1 MAGGSHSSDRFAE
14 QRNALIN
21 LIRSKGISDQQVLDA
36 MARVPRHLFMPR
48 SHWDEAYE
56 DYPVPIGHGQTISQ
70 PYTVAFM
77 TQLLEVQP
85 GQKVLEIGTGSGYQ
99 AAILAE
105 MGAEVYTVE
114 RIWDLYEQ
122 AKQRFEELGYT
133 NIYPYYADG
142 TEGLPQFAPYDRIIV
157 TATGPLNYKLLE
169 QLKPFGIMVA
179 PIDDGWGYST
189 MYKIT
194 KLPQGDFVKETYPGF
209 SFVPLVKGT
218 E

>member
-1 MAGGSHSSDRFAE
+1 MQYDFEKKRKQLVETVRA
-14 QRNALIN
+14 
-21 LIRSKGISDQQVLDA
+21 KGITDERVLEA
-36 MARVPRHLFMPR
+36 LERVPRHLFMPE
-48 SHWDEAYE
+48 SHWYEAYE
-56 DYPVPIGHGQTISQ
+56 DYPVPIGEGQTISQ

-77 TQLLEVQP
+77 TQLLDVRP

-105 MGAEVYTVE
+105 LGADVYTVE
-114 RIWDLYEQ
+114 RIRSLYEQ
-122 AKQRFEELGYT
+122 AKQRFENLGYT

-157 TATGPLNYKLLE
+157 TATGPLLESLLK
-169 QLKPFGIMVA
+169 QLKTGGIMVA

-189 MYKIT
+189 MFKIYKT
-194 KLPQGDFVKETYPGF
+194 GEDKYETEKYPGF
-209 SFVPLVKGT
+209 SFVPLLKGL